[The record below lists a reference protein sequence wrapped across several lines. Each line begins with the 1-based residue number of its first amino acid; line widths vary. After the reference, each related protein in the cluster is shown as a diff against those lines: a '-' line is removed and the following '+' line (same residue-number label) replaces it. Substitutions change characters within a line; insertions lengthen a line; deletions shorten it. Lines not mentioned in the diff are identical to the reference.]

1 VKQIRNNAF
10 PAPACKGMDSWQ
22 EKNSQRSVPVC
33 LGTDSWRE
41 KSGRRSI
48 AVCLGTDSWR
58 EKSGRWSVASGILLA
73 LLLVG
78 LPASAEILDRV
89 VATINDRA
97 IMQSELQEALEL
109 YEHQMGQQSPEM
121 MSERDRTALQRRV
134 LEDLVD
140 KSLIEGFAVK
150 AGIEASDEEI
160 NRAIEEVLSR
170 AHISED
176 ELREA
181 LQLDN
186 LSYEEYRDQIRDQLV
201 KAKMIQR
208 EIRSRINI
216 TDKQI
221 EEYYLDHP
229 DEFRA
234 EEGVVLR
241 HILFPLPY
249 PPAPE
254 VVDATVK
261 EASRVRQEILEG
273 KPFPEAARQYSN
285 DPTAGQGGWLGFFR
299 KGSLSPEMEAGI
311 VDLEEGEV
319 SEPVQTALGI
329 HLLKVEERTTGDIRP
344 LEKVRSS
351 IQEKLYE
358 EAAERQFEE
367 WRKELR
373 KNAHIE
379 IFL

>member
-1 VKQIRNNAF
+1 MKQNRNI
-10 PAPACKGMDSWQ
+10 
-22 EKNSQRSVPVC
+22 QRSVF
-33 LGTDSWRE
+33 
-41 KSGRRSI
+41 
-48 AVCLGTDSWR
+48 
-58 EKSGRWSVASGILLA
+58 SGILLA

-89 VATINDRA
+89 VATINDGA

-109 YEHQMGQQSPEM
+109 YQHQMGQQTPEM
-121 MSERDRTALQRRV
+121 MSDRDTMALKRRV
-134 LEDLVD
+134 LEDLID

-150 AGIEASDEEI
+150 AGIEASDAEI
-160 NRAIEEVLSR
+160 DRAIDEVLAR

-181 LQLDN
+181 LKQDN
-186 LSYEEYRDQIRDQLV
+186 LSYEEYRDQIRDQLI

-208 EIRSRINI
+208 EIRARINI

-234 EEGVVLR
+234 EEGVLLR
-241 HILFPLPY
+241 HILFPLPHQ
-249 PPAPE
+249 PTPE
-254 VVDATVK
+254 AVEAAVK
-261 EASRVRQEILEG
+261 EANRVRQEILDG
-273 KPFPEAARQYSN
+273 KPFPEAATQYSK
-285 DPTAGQGGWLGFFR
+285 DATAGQGGWLGFFR

-311 VDLEEGEV
+311 VDLEEGEL

-329 HLLKVEERTTGDIRP
+329 HLIKVEEITTGDLRP

-379 IFL
+379 VFL

>member
-1 VKQIRNNAF
+1 
-10 PAPACKGMDSWQ
+10 M
-22 EKNSQRSVPVC
+22 
-33 LGTDSWRE
+33 
-41 KSGRRSI
+41 
-48 AVCLGTDSWR
+48 DSWR

-109 YEHQMGQQSPEM
+109 YEHQMGQQS
-121 MSERDRTALQRRV
+121 
-134 LEDLVD
+134 
-140 KSLIEGFAVK
+140 FAVK

-373 KNAHIE
+373 KNAHLE
-379 IFL
+379 VFL

>member
-1 VKQIRNNAF
+1 MKQIRT
-10 PAPACKGMDSWQ
+10 MDSWQ
-22 EKNSQRSVPVC
+22 AKCVQRSVV
-33 LGTDSWRE
+33 T
-41 KSGRRSI
+41 
-48 AVCLGTDSWR
+48 
-58 EKSGRWSVASGILLA
+58 GILLA

-97 IMQSELQEALEL
+97 IMQSELQEAFEI
-109 YEHQMGQQSPEM
+109 YQHQSGQQTPGM
-121 MSERDRTALQRRV
+121 MSERDSAALQRRV
-134 LEDLVD
+134 LEDLID

-150 AGIEASDEEI
+150 TGIQASEGEI
-160 NRAIEEVLSR
+160 DRAIDEVLAR

-181 LQLDN
+181 LKNDDLD
-186 LSYEEYRDQIRDQLV
+186 YAEYRDQIRDQLI

-208 EIRSRINI
+208 EIRARINI

-241 HILFPLPY
+241 HILFPLPF

-254 VVDATVK
+254 DLDAAVK
-261 EASRVRQEILEG
+261 EATRVRQEILDG
-273 KPFPEAARQYSN
+273 KPFPEAAMQYSN
-285 DPTAGQGGWLGFFR
+285 DSTAGQGGWLGFFR
-299 KGSLSPEMEAGI
+299 KGSLSPEMEGGI

-319 SEPVQTALGI
+319 SEPVQTGLGI
-329 HLLKVEERTTGDIRP
+329 HLLKVDERTTGDIRP

-379 IFL
+379 VFL

>member
-1 VKQIRNNAF
+1 MKQNRNI
-10 PAPACKGMDSWQ
+10 
-22 EKNSQRSVPVC
+22 QRSVF
-33 LGTDSWRE
+33 T
-41 KSGRRSI
+41 
-48 AVCLGTDSWR
+48 
-58 EKSGRWSVASGILLA
+58 GILLA

-89 VATINDRA
+89 VATINDGA

-109 YEHQMGQQSPEM
+109 YQHQMGQQTPGM
-121 MSERDRTALQRRV
+121 MSDRDTMAVKRRV
-134 LEDLVD
+134 LEDLID

-150 AGIEASDEEI
+150 AGIEASDAEI
-160 NRAIEEVLSR
+160 DRAIDEVLAR

-181 LQLDN
+181 LKQDD
-186 LSYEEYRDQIRDQLV
+186 LSYEEYRDQIRDQLI

-208 EIRSRINI
+208 EIRARINI

-234 EEGVVLR
+234 EEGALLR
-241 HILFPLPY
+241 HILFPLPHQ
-249 PPAPE
+249 PTSEAVE
-254 VVDATVK
+254 AAVK
-261 EASRVRQEILEG
+261 EANRVRQEILDG
-273 KPFPEAARQYSN
+273 KPFPEAATQYSK
-285 DPTAGQGGWLGFFR
+285 DATAGQGGWLGFFR

-311 VDLEEGEV
+311 VDLEEGQV
-319 SEPVQTALGI
+319 SEPIQTALGI
-329 HLLKVEERTTGDIRP
+329 HLLKVEEKTTGDIRP

-379 IFL
+379 VFL

>member
-1 VKQIRNNAF
+1 VKQIRN
-10 PAPACKGMDSWQ
+10 MDSWQ
-22 EKNSQRSVPVC
+22 EKNGRRSVPVC
-33 LGTDSWRE
+33 LGAGSRRE
-41 KSGRRSI
+41 KNSLRR
-48 AVCLGTDSWR
+48 
-58 EKSGRWSVASGILLA
+58 VASGILLA
-73 LLLVG
+73 LLLAG

-97 IMQSELQEALEL
+97 IMQSELQEALDL
-109 YEHQMGQQSPEM
+109 YQHQMGQQTPEM
-121 MSERDRTALQRRV
+121 MSERDRAAIQRRV

-150 AGIEASDEEI
+150 AGIEASEEEI
-160 NRAIEEVLSR
+160 DRAIDEVLAR
-170 AHISED
+170 AHISET
-176 ELREA
+176 ELLEA
-181 LQLDN
+181 LKKDN
-186 LSYEEYRDQIRDQLV
+186 LDYQEYRDQIRDQLV

-208 EIRSRINI
+208 EIRARINI

-261 EASRVRQEILEG
+261 EASRVHQEILDG
-273 KPFPEAARQYSN
+273 KPFEEAAGQYSN

-299 KGSLSPEMEAGI
+299 KGSLSPEMEGGI
-311 VDLEEGEV
+311 VDLEEGEI
-319 SEPVQTALGI
+319 SEPVQTGLGI

-344 LEKVRSS
+344 LEKVRNS

-379 IFL
+379 VFL

>member
-1 VKQIRNNAF
+1 MKQTRRYPF
-10 PAPACKGMDSWQ
+10 PSALCKAMA
-22 EKNSQRSVPVC
+22 
-33 LGTDSWRE
+33 GTLF
-41 KSGRRSI
+41 
-48 AVCLGTDSWR
+48 VL
-58 EKSGRWSVASGILLA
+58 LLA
-73 LLLVG
+73 G
-78 LPASAEILDRV
+78 PPAFAEILDRV

-97 IMQSELQEALEL
+97 ILQSELLEAFEL
-109 YEHQMGQQSPEM
+109 YRHQLGQQSPEM
-121 MSERDRTALQRRV
+121 MPERDRAAIQRRV
-134 LEDLVD
+134 LEDLID
-140 KSLIEGFAVK
+140 KSLIEGYAET
-150 AGIEASDEEI
+150 AGIDASETEI
-160 NRAIEEVLSR
+160 DRAIDEVLTR
-170 AHISED
+170 AHLSEE

-181 LQLDN
+181 LKKDD
-186 LSYEEYRDQIRDQLV
+186 LSYKEYRDQIRDQLV

-208 EIRSRINI
+208 EIRARINI

-241 HILFPLPY
+241 HILFPLSY
-249 PPAPE
+249 PPTPE
-254 VVDATVK
+254 VLDATVK
-261 EASRVRQEILEG
+261 EANRVRQEILDG
-273 KPFPEAARQYSN
+273 RPFPEAAAQYSK

-319 SEPVQTALGI
+319 SEPVQTALGV
-329 HLLKVEERTTGDIRP
+329 HLLRVEERTTGDIRP
-344 LEKVRSS
+344 LEKVRGS

-379 IFL
+379 VFL

>member
-1 VKQIRNNAF
+1 MA
-10 PAPACKGMDSWQ
+10 
-22 EKNSQRSVPVC
+22 
-33 LGTDSWRE
+33 
-41 KSGRRSI
+41 
-48 AVCLGTDSWR
+48 
-58 EKSGRWSVASGILLA
+58 GILFV
-73 LLLVG
+73 LLLAG
-78 LPASAEILDRV
+78 PPAFAEILDRV

-97 IMQSELQEALEL
+97 ILQSELQEAFEL
-109 YEHQMGQQSPEM
+109 YRHQLGQQSPEM
-121 MSERDRTALQRRV
+121 MPERDRAAIQRRV
-134 LEDLVD
+134 LEDLID
-140 KSLIEGFAVK
+140 KSLIEGYAEK
-150 AGIEASDEEI
+150 AGIGASEAEI
-160 NRAIEEVLSR
+160 DRAIDEVLAR
-170 AHISED
+170 AHLSEE

-181 LQLDN
+181 LKKDD
-186 LSYEEYRDQIRDQLV
+186 LSYEEYRAQIRDQLV

-208 EIRSRINI
+208 EIRARINI

-241 HILFPLPY
+241 HILFPLSY

-254 VVDATVK
+254 VLDATVK
-261 EASRVRQEILEG
+261 EANRVRQEILDG
-273 KPFPEAARQYSN
+273 RPFAEAAAQYSK

-319 SEPVQTALGI
+319 SEPVQTALGV
-329 HLLKVEERTTGDIRP
+329 HLLKLEEKTTGDIRP
-344 LEKVRSS
+344 LEKVRGG

-379 IFL
+379 VFL